1 VLEFDLNTAVY
12 SANPIC
18 AQVYRSKMRAFDSI
32 AKKLAIPMVVLFE
45 IGWIIY
51 IGGFGSYMH
60 QEVLRVQNAARSSSR
75 YSSYGPSAQ
84 PDANEVLR
92 NPTLYSHYFALV
104 GGQFVAILFLLH
116 AALPSNT
123 ASYVVGVLSSILNVI
138 YFVSVGYLIFWGVVL
153 VGIYE
158 DRIRT
163 LQESSSSYSPY
174 SDSSNSEALTRAR
187 LYLHATRCILA
198 GAIMMAISWGVI
210 QLLTFFY
217 KPQTDSQ
224 NKTNLWQV
232 VREFARKLPTST
244 SQMKAKLGELIRLST
259 IPLLIISVVGWAVC
273 TAGLYRLNDSTS
285 SGSRTIIHQYDFGTW
300 ATFFVTPILY
310 FAAVF
315 HAGCSGGASTMSG
328 VFAAIFNVFFVLQMG
343 KTVVYFCVVKYN
355 LDQST
360 STFSEQDTYNYDLI
374 LGGGVVCLFF
384 WTIIYTAWHFYHFD
398 GSIDHTRFHSNGD
411 AEHSQ
416 PIAHA
421 VQNEYG
427 DTTATHS
434 SFVPGQQVPPP
445 YAKHLESE
453 MQPVAN

>member
-1 VLEFDLNTAVY
+1 
-12 SANPIC
+12 
-18 AQVYRSKMRAFDSI
+18 MRAFDSI

-51 IGGFGSYMH
+51 TGGFGSYMH
-60 QEVLRVQNAARSSSR
+60 QQVLQNADRSSSR
-75 YSSYGPSAQ
+75 YSSYDPSAQ
-84 PDANEVLR
+84 DIDATEVLR
-92 NPTLYSHYFALV
+92 DPTLYSHYFALV

-123 ASYVVGVLSSILNVI
+123 PSYVVGVLSSILNVI
-138 YFVSVGYLIFWGVVL
+138 YFVSVGYLIFWSVVL

-163 LQESSSSYSPY
+163 LQESTSSYYPY
-174 SDSSNSEALTRAR
+174 AYGESSNSEALELTRAR
-187 LYLHATRCILA
+187 LYLHATRCVLA
-198 GAIMMAISWGVI
+198 GTIMMTISWGVI

-343 KTVVYFCVVKYN
+343 EIVVYYCVIKYN
-355 LDQST
+355 VDQST
-360 STFSEQDTYNYDLI
+360 LTSSEQTLYNYDLI
-374 LGGGVVCLFF
+374 LGGGIVCLFF
-384 WTIIYTAWHFYHFD
+384 WTIVYTAWHFYHFD

-411 AEHSQ
+411 AE

-421 VQNEYG
+421 EQNEYG

-434 SFVPGQQVPPP
+434 SIVPGQQVPPP

-453 MQPVAN
+453 MQPV